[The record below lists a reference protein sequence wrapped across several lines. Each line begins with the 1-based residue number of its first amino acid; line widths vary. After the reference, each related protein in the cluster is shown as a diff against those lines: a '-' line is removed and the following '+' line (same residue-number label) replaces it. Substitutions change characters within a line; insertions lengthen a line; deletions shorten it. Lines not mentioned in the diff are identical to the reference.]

1 MGIIFKQSFKNS
13 LIIYLS
19 FLIGGIN
26 TLYFYPDFLEKEY
39 YGLVIY
45 LLSASNLIMPLT
57 ALGVHFTIVKFY
69 SSYKTKE
76 QRDRFLS
83 VILFFPL
90 IIAIPL
96 GYFWDYIHHWILS
109 NLTEENQ
116 IYAHYTLV
124 IYIVAVC
131 CAYFEVFYS
140 WAKVQLQSVFG
151 NILKEFWNRATAMIL
166 LFALVLG
173 LIEKTEFIYYYTGAY
188 ILRTLVMM
196 LYAFYL
202 YLPKFQLKLPD
213 NFTEIFRYS
222 IYIILAGSAG
232 AIILDIDKVMIP
244 GKETIE
250 AAAYYAVAVFIGSFI
265 EAPSRAMRQILQ
277 PITSKTLN
285 ENNNK
290 EVASLYKRSSINLL
304 LIGGFFFLLINCS
317 VTELFKIMPEGYAG
331 GELVVLL
338 ISSLK
343 LYNMTLGNN
352 GDIISNSKFY
362 RITLPLGLGMALS
375 VYFLNKLFYFK
386 LGYGTDGLAL
396 ATFLTIFFFNTVKIW
411 FVQLKFRMNPF
422 TNKTF
427 IMLFMIVVYFLL
439 FYFWDFTFHPIVNIV
454 FKSGLIG
461 AAYLFTTFKLN
472 ISDDISK
479 VITKLIEKIYS
490 KQSS

>member
-26 TLYFYPDFLEKEY
+26 TLYFYPDFLQKEY

-57 ALGVHFTIVKFY
+57 ALGVHYTIVKFY

-76 QRDRFLS
+76 ERDRFLS

-90 IIAIPL
+90 FIALPL
-96 GYFWDYIHHWILS
+96 GYFWDHMHHWIVS
-109 NLTEENQ
+109 NLTEENK
-116 IYAHYTLV
+116 IFADYTLV

-131 CAYFEVFYS
+131 CAYFEIFYS
-140 WAKVQLQSVFG
+140 WAKVQMQSVFG

-166 LFALVLG
+166 LVALVLD
-173 LIEKTEFIYYYTGAY
+173 LISKSDFIYYYTGAY

-196 LYAFYL
+196 VYAFYL
-202 YLPKFQLKLPD
+202 YVPKFQLKLPS
-213 NFTEIFRYS
+213 NFIEIFRYS
-222 IYIILAGSAG
+222 VYIILAGSAG

-244 GKETIE
+244 GKETID

-285 ENNNK
+285 ENDNK
-290 EVASLYKRSSINLL
+290 EVESLYKRSSINLL

-317 VTELFKIMPEGYAG
+317 VTEVFKIMPEGYAG

-338 ISSLK
+338 ISSVK
-343 LYNMTLGNN
+343 LYNMVLGNN
-352 GDIISNSKFY
+352 GDIINNSKFY
-362 RITLPLGLGMALS
+362 RVALPIGLGMALS
-375 VYFLNKLFYFK
+375 VYFLNKLFYYQI
-386 LGYGTDGLAL
+386 GYGTDGLAL
-396 ATFLTIFFFNTVKIW
+396 ATFLTIFFFNSVKLW
-411 FVQLKFRMNPF
+411 FVQYRFKMNPF
-422 TNKTF
+422 MNKTLLMF
-427 IMLFMIVVYFLL
+427 LIIVVLFFA
-439 FYFWDFTFHPIVNIV
+439 FYFWNFNFHPILNIIL
-454 FKSGLIG
+454 KCSLIVVC
-461 AAYLFTTFKLN
+461 YLFASIRLK
-472 ISDDISK
+472 ISK
-479 VITKLIEKIYS
+479 DINKVASKLLKRIL
-490 KQSS
+490 

>member
-19 FLIGGIN
+19 FVIGGIN

-39 YGLVIY
+39 YGLVVY

-57 ALGVHFTIVKFY
+57 ALGVQYTIVKFY
-69 SSYKTKE
+69 SSYNTKQE
-76 QRDRFLS
+76 RDRFLS

-90 IIAIPL
+90 LIALPL
-96 GYFWDYIHHWILS
+96 GYFWDYVHHWIVS
-109 NLTEENQ
+109 NLTEENRA
-116 IYAHYTLV
+116 YADYTLI
-124 IYIVAVC
+124 IYIVALC

-140 WAKVQLQSVFG
+140 WAKVQMQSVFG
-151 NILKEFWNRATAMIL
+151 NILKEFWNRAVVMIL
-166 LFALVLG
+166 LIALVLD
-173 LIEKTEFIYYYTGAY
+173 LITKPEFIYYLTGAY

-196 LYAFYL
+196 TYALYL
-202 YLPKFQLKLPD
+202 YMPKFQLQLPT

-244 GKETIE
+244 GKETME

-285 ENNNK
+285 DNDEK

-317 VTELFKIMPEGYAG
+317 VSELFKIMPEGYAG

-338 ISSLK
+338 ISSVK
-343 LYNMTLGNN
+343 LYNMVLGNN
-352 GDIISNSKFY
+352 GDIINNSKFY
-362 RITLPLGLGMALS
+362 RISLPFGLGMALS
-375 VYFLNKLFYFK
+375 VYFLNVYFYYDLEF
-386 LGYGTDGLAL
+386 GTNGLAL
-396 ATFLTIFFFNTVKIW
+396 ATFLTLFVFNSLKIW
-411 FVQLKFRMNPF
+411 FVQSKFQMNPF
-422 TNKTF
+422 TMKTLY
-427 IMLFMIVVYFLL
+427 MLLIIIVLFGA
-439 FYFWDFTFHPIVNIV
+439 FYFWNFNFHPVINIIL
-454 FKSGLIG
+454 KCGLISV
-461 AAYLFTTFKLN
+461 LFFFLIVKGN
-472 ISDDISK
+472 ISDEINA
-479 VITKLIEKIYS
+479 LIRRFVKI
-490 KQSS
+490 